1 MRGDEHPKHAALR
14 NLRAQTIEHL
24 TNAFTRDELGLDEF
38 EERLNGAYAAAAASE
53 LGALVADL
61 SPESAVLETELAVA
75 PSTGLALAETAG
87 RARGQRAVAILGSVE
102 RRGHWAVT
110 RSSEALAVLGSIVID
125 LREVTLP
132 PGVTTLRVSAVLG
145 SIEILVPPHLAIES
159 DGSGILGSFEGI
171 QRVPHDPDPA
181 LPVLRVQGRAVLGSV
196 EIVTRPTDSRMA
208 RGALGGKA
216 VPSLGPRRG

>member
-14 NLRAQTIEHL
+14 SLRAQTIEHL
-24 TNAFTRDELGLDEF
+24 TNAFTRDELGLEEF
-38 EERLNGAYAAAAASE
+38 EQRLNGAYAATAAAE

-61 SPESAVLETELAVA
+61 SAESAVLETELVAA
-75 PSTGLALAETAG
+75 PSSGLALADADG
-87 RARGQRAVAILGSVE
+87 KARGQRAVAILGSVE

-110 RSSEALAVLGSIVID
+110 RSSEAVAVLGSIVID
-125 LREVTLP
+125 LRDVTLP

-145 SIEILVPPHLAIES
+145 SIEILVPPQLAVES

-171 QRVPHDPDPA
+171 QRVPHEQDPA
-181 LPVLRVQGRAVLGSV
+181 LPVLRVEGRAVLGSV

-208 RGALGGKA
+208 RGALRGKPA
-216 VPSLGPRRG
+216 PSLGPRRG